1 MLVCLGAS
9 GAKRHPGSA
18 DRGGGAA
25 RYNTPIMRKR
35 SNPESFDQ
43 AADAVEVDENGY
55 TRPSKSQIKRE
66 MLALQDLGTELVG
79 LSKDGLRK
87 VPMPEALDAAV
98 REARRTTS
106 HEGRRRQVHYV
117 GKVMRTLDETEVAAI
132 RHALEAMKGASS
144 AETAKM
150 HAIERWREQL
160 LADDGAL
167 TEFLRRY
174 PQAEVQAGR
183 TLIRNA
189 RREAEQKKPP
199 RYFRELFQWIK
210 DIVSAAH
217 RQEDARSE
225 ALEDFEASEDDDDF
239 YKPE

>member
-1 MLVCLGAS
+1 M
-9 GAKRHPGSA
+9 P
-18 DRGGGAA
+18 
-25 RYNTPIMRKR
+25 KR
-35 SNPESFDQ
+35 STKEYSDQ
-43 AADAVEVDENGY
+43 EPATVEVDENGY
-55 TRPSKSQIKRE
+55 SRPSKSQIKRE

-174 PQAEVQAGR
+174 PQAEAQAGR
-183 TLIRNA
+183 TMIRNA

-199 RYFRELFQWIK
+199 RYFRELYQWIK

-217 RQEDARSE
+217 KAEDAHDE
-225 ALEDFEASEDDDDF
+225 ALEDFELHDEDDDF

>member
-1 MLVCLGAS
+1 
-9 GAKRHPGSA
+9 
-18 DRGGGAA
+18 
-25 RYNTPIMRKR
+25 
-35 SNPESFDQ
+35 
-43 AADAVEVDENGY
+43 
-55 TRPSKSQIKRE
+55 
-66 MLALQDLGTELVG
+66 
-79 LSKDGLRK
+79 
-87 VPMPEALDAAV
+87 MPEALDAAV

-117 GKVMRTLDETEVAAI
+117 GKVMRTLDEIEVAAI

-174 PQAEVQAGR
+174 PLAEIQAGR

-189 RREAEQKKPP
+189 RREAEQKKQP

-210 DIVSAAH
+210 DILSAAH
-217 RQEDARSE
+217 RTEDARSE
-225 ALEDFEASEDDDDF
+225 ALEDFESSDDDDDF